1 MVKGESARW
10 ALFSPFS
17 GHNSASLVSIFAQV
31 GQRRPPHAPDVLHG
45 FSGPIDF
52 ISAKAARGFR
62 RGADFAFSQYT
73 LFFRGAGT
81 VPLRAGCPPAFGAIP
96 WSSGPKQA
104 QNPPA
109 QPIPPPPRAR
119 VKRARALANLLR
131 APRETYTYSDAQIQ
145 RADPTHPGT
154 DPSLSSAPCATRGLH
169 TQSPRTRSS
178 HLPGS
183 RKLRESRTVGARSC
197 TDSNPPRLC

>member
-1 MVKGESARW
+1 VPDGHFLARFRDITRRVCSRFSHKLVSVVPRTPRTCSAGFQ
-10 ALFSPFS
+10 ALLTLLARRRPVVFAVMPISPF
-17 GHNSASLVSIFAQV
+17 LSI
-31 GQRRPPHAPDVLHG
+31 HC
-45 FSGPIDF
+45 
-52 ISAKAARGFR
+52 
-62 RGADFAFSQYT
+62 
-73 LFFRGAGT
+73 FRGAGT

>member
-109 QPIPPPPRAR
+109 QPIPPPAAGAGEVRTRACESLTYN
-119 VKRARALANLLR
+119 ASALRNVHLQR
-131 APRETYTYSDAQIQ
+131 
-145 RADPTHPGT
+145 RADPTRRSNTPWHKPVALKCAMRHT
-154 DPSLSSAPCATRGLH
+154 RPTRTKPSHSVKSPAGQQEAARVANRRRALLH
-169 TQSPRTRSS
+169 
-178 HLPGS
+178 
-183 RKLRESRTVGARSC
+183 
-197 TDSNPPRLC
+197 